1 MRLRT
6 MSRRVAAAG
15 AALALVGVTLAACS
29 SNSASA
35 TTTTTA
41 SSSTSGLNVTT
52 IASTSGTWP
61 GVGKVCGTGTAS
73 GSTARGVSSS
83 TIDLATFADPGNTVE
98 PGLNVEFFQAGA
110 AFAKWCNA
118 AGGINGRKIVVHDH
132 DGALFNGSQVMT
144 QACQTDFM
152 SVGGGLALDQSSTP
166 IRVACG
172 LGAIP
177 AIAVS
182 SQAVDSA
189 LQVNPMGTNNHYL
202 PAGWYAALKKKY
214 PSAVKKF
221 GIGGPNEASFTPT
234 TNKDRDA
241 AVAQGYKVV
250 NYQAPPLSVTDWTPW
265 VQQAQSAGVQ
275 ALQPSDDQVL
285 TPYVQAMN
293 TLGYNPTFMYLGPQ
307 FYNTTVLKS
316 AAQAHF
322 PTTYVTVNSWPF
334 ELASQSPGL
343 KQMQAIMKRNAPG
356 DAVDSFTEY
365 SFGSWLLWAKSA
377 TACGS
382 TLTDNCVLT
391 HAASQTNW
399 SGGGL
404 DAPTAKLALS
414 NQNPQ
419 PSSCFALMDLKGTK
433 FVYDRSVTKPN
444 NQIWNCGPKNVIHLP
459 KNYGG

>member
-1 MRLRT
+1 MRLKT
-6 MSRRVAAAG
+6 ASRQAVLGVAAV
-15 AALALVGVTLAACS
+15 LLVGLSLTACS
-29 SNSASA
+29 KSATPAA
-35 TTTTTA
+35 TTTATTTA
-41 SSSTSGLNVTT
+41 GTSSTTATYTT
-52 IASTSGTWP
+52 DGTWP
-61 GVGKVCGTGTAS
+61 GVGKVCGTGS
-73 GSTARGVSSS
+73 GAGTTGKGLTSS
-83 TIDLATFADPGNTVE
+83 TIDIGTFADPGNTVE

-110 AFAKWCNA
+110 AFAAWCNA

-152 SVGGGLALDQSSTP
+152 SVGGGLALDQSATP

-172 LGAIP
+172 LGSIP

-182 SQAVDSA
+182 NQAVDSA

-202 PAGWYAALKKKY
+202 PAGWYTALKNKY

-221 GIGGPNEASFTPT
+221 GIGGPDEASFTPT
-234 TNKDRDA
+234 TNKDKDA
-241 AVAQGYKVV
+241 AIAQGYTVV
-250 NYQAPPLSVTDWTPW
+250 NYQAPPLSVNDWTPW
-265 VQQAQSAGVQ
+265 VQQAQSAGVE
-275 ALQPSDDQVL
+275 ALQPSDDQNL

-307 FYNTTVLKS
+307 FYNSTALKS
-316 AAQAHF
+316 ATQSNF

-343 KQMQAIMKRNAPG
+343 QYMQAIMAHNAAG

-382 TLTDNCVLT
+382 TMTVNCVLT
-391 HAASQTNW
+391 HAASETNW

-404 DAPTAKLALS
+404 DAPTAQLALS

-419 PSSCFALMDLKGTK
+419 PSSCFALMDLKNAK
-433 FVYDRSVTKPN
+433 FVYDKSVTNPN
-444 NQIWNCGPKNVIHLP
+444 NQIWNCGAKNVIHLP